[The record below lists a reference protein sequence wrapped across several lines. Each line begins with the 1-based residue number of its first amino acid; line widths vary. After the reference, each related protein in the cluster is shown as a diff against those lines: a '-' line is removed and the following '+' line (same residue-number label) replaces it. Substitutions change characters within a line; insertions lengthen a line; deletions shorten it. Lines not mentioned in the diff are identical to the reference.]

1 MRSQSSR
8 FVACFV
14 FVVLMLA
21 GWLRAEVKPSA
32 LFSDHAVLQSG
43 REVPVW
49 GTAAPGERVT
59 VSLLKQKKSAVA
71 GADGRWIV
79 RLAKLT
85 PGGPYTMTIAGSN
98 TIQVQDVLVGEVW
111 VGSGQS
117 NMEFTVSV
125 KAARFA
131 GMQDEDKVMAA
142 ANYPQIRMFTA
153 AHVTS
158 PMPLTEV
165 KGKWVVCTPETVGAF
180 SAVGYLFAKDLQ
192 VALHVP
198 VGILT
203 VAYGASVAEAWIPRD
218 VVAADPLLQ
227 ADLAR
232 LDAQRDFFKGHPGA
246 ANGDGP
252 AGPLTINARAPRPG
266 PMRDPALDQHQ
277 PTVLFNGMVNPVIPY
292 AMRGALWYQGESI
305 VDGKAGVMRYSDT
318 MAKLV
323 TSWRALWG
331 EGDFPFFAVQLPALK
346 NVSNNPEV
354 REQQAKILELKNTG
368 MAVTID
374 IGDPDNVHPKNKA
387 PLGERLTAIALAKVY
402 GRKVPF
408 SGPVYAGYAVEGD
421 RVRLKFT
428 HVDGGLVAKDG
439 PLQWFEVAGE
449 DKVFAPAAAV
459 IEGDTVVVSSEKVPH
474 PVAVRYAWANY
485 PFGCNLYN
493 KAGLPA
499 APFRTDD
506 WDVLTKIAE
515 EFTAK

>member
-158 PMPLTEV
+158 PMPLT
-165 KGKWVVCTPETVGAF
+165 
-180 SAVGYLFAKDLQ
+180 
-192 VALHVP
+192 
-198 VGILT
+198 
-203 VAYGASVAEAWIPRD
+203 
-218 VVAADPLLQ
+218 
-227 ADLAR
+227 
-232 LDAQRDFFKGHPGA
+232 
-246 ANGDGP
+246 
-252 AGPLTINARAPRPG
+252 
-266 PMRDPALDQHQ
+266 
-277 PTVLFNGMVNPVIPY
+277 
-292 AMRGALWYQGESI
+292 
-305 VDGKAGVMRYSDT
+305 
-318 MAKLV
+318 
-323 TSWRALWG
+323 
-331 EGDFPFFAVQLPALK
+331 
-346 NVSNNPEV
+346 
-354 REQQAKILELKNTG
+354 
-368 MAVTID
+368 
-374 IGDPDNVHPKNKA
+374 
-387 PLGERLTAIALAKVY
+387 
-402 GRKVPF
+402 
-408 SGPVYAGYAVEGD
+408 
-421 RVRLKFT
+421 
-428 HVDGGLVAKDG
+428 
-439 PLQWFEVAGE
+439 
-449 DKVFAPAAAV
+449 
-459 IEGDTVVVSSEKVPH
+459 
-474 PVAVRYAWANY
+474 
-485 PFGCNLYN
+485 
-493 KAGLPA
+493 
-499 APFRTDD
+499 
-506 WDVLTKIAE
+506 
-515 EFTAK
+515 